1 MNFLPHRALALL
13 ILLLALT
20 TLTGALATVQALA
33 GSGAADAC
41 CSSMPAEDQQQPSS
55 PCAAECPCTSCLVLL
70 QPLLVVP
77 PAPLT
82 AGQPASTTLAN
93 LHLSTLLSPLDY
105 PPEPA

>member
-1 MNFLPHRALALL
+1 MNSFPHRTLALL

-41 CSSMPAEDQQQPSS
+41 CSSIPAEDQQQPS

-82 AGQPASTTLAN
+82 AGQPVSTTLAN